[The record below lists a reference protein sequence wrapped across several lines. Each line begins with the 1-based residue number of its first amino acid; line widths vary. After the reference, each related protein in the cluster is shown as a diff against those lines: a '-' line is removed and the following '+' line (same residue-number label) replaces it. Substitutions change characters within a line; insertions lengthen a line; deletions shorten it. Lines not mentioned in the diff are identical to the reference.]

1 SDPLKFLIYD
11 RTGWIGGLL
20 GKICESQGIEYTNG
34 SDRVENLNS
43 LEEDIATVKPTH
55 VFNAVGVMGDE
66 AENDK
71 QTPILI

>member
-1 SDPLKFLIYD
+1 KFLIYD

-20 GKICESQGIEYTNG
+20 GKIYESQGIEYIYS
-34 SDRVENLNS
+34 SDRLENLNS

-55 VFNAVGVMGDE
+55 VFNAVGITGDE
-66 AENDK
+66 AENEK